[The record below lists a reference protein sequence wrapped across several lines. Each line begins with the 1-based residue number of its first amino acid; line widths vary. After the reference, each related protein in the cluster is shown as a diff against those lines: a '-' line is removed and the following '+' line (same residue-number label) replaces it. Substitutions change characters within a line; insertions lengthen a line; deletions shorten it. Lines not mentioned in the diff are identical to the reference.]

1 MTNSLKNIVITGAS
15 SGIGY
20 YTALN
25 LARLGHHIYVLARSK
40 DKLNNLVLESKELSG
55 NIIPITFDLSQFD
68 KGILEKHFKGIDKI
82 DVLINNAGLLLN
94 KDFLEIR
101 EEEILD
107 VLQVNYISVIKCIQF
122 FHKKLK
128 KAKDSHIV
136 NISSVGGV
144 TGSVKFPGL
153 SIYSSSKGA
162 LSILSECL
170 AKDFQEDNIAVNC
183 LALGAVNTDMLKKA
197 FPDYEA
203 QTSPIKMAEY
213 ISNFA
218 LNSHRVINGVTQVVS
233 VSNP

>member
-1 MTNSLKNIVITGAS
+1 MTNKKKHIVITGSS

-20 YTALN
+20 ATALN
-25 LARLGHHIYVLARSK
+25 LANQGHIVYAIARRE
-40 DKLNNLVLESKELSG
+40 DKLNELLEEAKLLSG
-55 NIIPITFDLSQFD
+55 TVKAIQYDLSVFD
-68 KGILEKHFKGIDKI
+68 KDELDYVFKEVPVI
-82 DVLINNAGLLLN
+82 DVLINNAGVLLN
-94 KDFLEIR
+94 KNFLEIE
-101 EEEILD
+101 EEEILN
-107 VLQVNYISVIKCIQF
+107 VLQINYISVIKSIQF

-128 KAKDSHIV
+128 LANAPHIV

-153 SIYSSSKGA
+153 SVYSSSKGA

-170 AKDFQEDNIAVNC
+170 AKDFEEDKIAVNC
-183 LALGAVNTDMLKKA
+183 LALGAVNTKMLNQA

-203 QTSPIKMAEY
+203 QISPVKMGEY

-218 LNSHRVINGVTQVVS
+218 LNSHKVINGVTQVVS

>member
-1 MTNSLKNIVITGAS
+1 MTNIIKHIVITGAS

-20 YTALN
+20 QTTLN
-25 LARLGHHIYVLARSK
+25 LASKGHTIYALARNK
-40 DKLNNLVLESKELSG
+40 DKLISLQQESKGLIG
-55 NIIPITFDLSQFD
+55 NVIIIPFDLSIFN
-68 KGILEKHFKGIDKI
+68 KEILEHHFKEIQSI
-82 DVLINNAGLLLN
+82 DVLINNAGLILN
-94 KDFLEIR
+94 KNFLEIR
-101 EEEILD
+101 EDEILD
-107 VLQVNYISVIKCIQF
+107 VLQVNYISAIKTIQY

-128 KAKDSHIV
+128 IAKKPHIV

-170 AKDFQEDNIAVNC
+170 AKDFEEDNIVVNC
-183 LALGAVNTDMLKKA
+183 LALGAVNTDMLNKA
-197 FPDYEA
+197 FPDYKA
-203 QTSPIKMAEY
+203 QINPIEMAEF

-218 LNSHRVINGVTQVVS
+218 LNTHTVINGVTQVVS